1 MPEPRR
7 GVIDTSIVITL
18 AEVAERDLPAE
29 IAVTAITL
37 AELAAGPHATDDP
50 EERARRQLHL
60 QIAEATFEPL
70 AFDIAAARA
79 YGRIFS
85 AVAASGRKPRRRLAD
100 LLIAATAAAHDLP
113 VYTRNLRD
121 LEGLDGL
128 VVVHAVGSAS

>member
-7 GVIDTSIVITL
+7 GVIDTSVVITL
-18 AEVAERDLPAE
+18 AEVAEQDLPDE
-29 IAVTAITL
+29 IAVAAITL

-60 QIAEATFEPL
+60 QIAEATFDPL

-113 VYTRNLRD
+113 VYTRNPRD